1 MTRKVDSVDYRERA
15 SYISGA
21 KLTGT
26 LIPGPERGPCDPDSV
41 GGALKQGS
49 PAQPFLTTKYS
60 SKITL
65 YI

>member
-41 GGALKQGS
+41 GGGSKTGVPS
-49 PAQPFLTTKYS
+49 PAFLNDKVQ
-60 SKITL
+60 L
-65 YI
+65 